1 MMLWQVVPGAM
12 LSRRERF
19 WLVAMGHRLE
29 EMVRTADAAA
39 SDPVIRDPL
48 IVNIGVYK
56 GASMHCL
63 RKGAPGATL
72 VGIDVG
78 VSKVHA
84 ADVLRA
90 ELICQD
96 SRQVAWDRQID
107 LLFVDGGHTYEVVR
121 SDIERFGPHVVAGG
135 IMAVHDY
142 ARSTEYLEER
152 ASRYPAR
159 PPLGVRKAV
168 DELCTEDQGWE
179 VLAIV
184 DSIKA
189 FRKVGK

>member
-12 LSRRERF
+12 LSRRERA
-19 WLVAMGHRLE
+19 WLK
-29 EMVRTADAAA
+29 AAA
-39 SDPVIRDPL
+39 HTVEARWGAGRAHRECAPTEGPM

-78 VSKVHA
+78 VSMVHA

-90 ELICQD
+90 ELIVGD
-96 SRQVAWDRQID
+96 SRKVRWNRTID

-142 ARSTEYLEER
+142 ARSAEYLEER

-189 FRKVGK
+189 FRKAI

>member
-1 MMLWQVVPGAM
+1 MLWQVVPGAM

-39 SDPVIRDPL
+39 SDPVTRDPL

-63 RKGAPGATL
+63 RKGAPGARL

-78 VSKVHA
+78 VSMVHA
-84 ADVLRA
+84 TDVLRA
-90 ELICQD
+90 EMICRD
-96 SRQVAWDRQID
+96 SRQMGAWDRPID
-107 LLFVDGGHTYEVVR
+107 LLFLDGGHTYEVIR
-121 SDIERFGPHVVAGG
+121 SDIETFGPHVVAGG
-135 IMAVHDY
+135 VMAIHDY
-142 ARSTEYLEER
+142 ARSDEYLEER
-152 ASRYPAR
+152 AILHPNR

-168 DELCTEDQGWE
+168 DELCTEDQGWK

-189 FRKVGK
+189 FRKAGA